1 MKKFVLDTDII
12 SGEGT
17 LESISKMSL
26 KRVCVV
32 TDKMMV
38 EIGIVDK
45 LTTIL
50 DKSRIAYKVFD
61 RVEANPSLET
71 VNLGLHHIID
81 YKPDALI
88 ALGGGSVIDAA
99 KAIIYFCIKTKE
111 VLVEKSHIIKP
122 MFIAIPTTSGTGSE
136 VTSISVI
143 TDTKTHSKIPLKDSL
158 MLPDVAIL
166 DASLT
171 LTVPRH
177 ITADTGMDVITHA
190 LEAYA
195 ATGANRFTD
204 LFVEESIRLAFG
216 NLLKAYYNGNNKVAR
231 QHMHDASC
239 MAGIGFNNAGLG
251 INHSLAHAIGG
262 AFGISHGRTNAILL
276 PYIIA
281 FNSGLSDGNL
291 ELYGKPYGRA
301 AELLNIESDSLELKV
316 RSLIEL
322 IRQFNKKLE
331 IPANFREQGVDSKA
345 FEEAIPELAEKALDD
360 ICTATNPRRVDRT
373 ILERLLKET
382 L

>member
-17 LESISKMSL
+17 IDSISQMAL
-26 KRVCVV
+26 QRVCVV
-32 TDKMMV
+32 TDKMMLK
-38 EIGIVDK
+38 IGIVDK
-45 LTTIL
+45 VTAIL
-50 DKSRIAYKVFD
+50 DQNRIDYKIFD
-61 RVEANPSLET
+61 RVEANPSLDT

-111 VLVEKSHIIKP
+111 KLVEKNSIIKP
-122 MFIAIPTTSGTGSE
+122 LFIAIPTTSGTGSE

-143 TDTKTHSKIPLKDSL
+143 TDTHSHSKIPLKDSL
-158 MLPDVAIL
+158 MLPDIAIL

-204 LFVEESIRLAFG
+204 LFIEEAIRLAFS

-262 AFGISHGRTNAILL
+262 TFGISHGRTNAILL
-276 PYIIA
+276 PYVLA
-281 FNSGLSDGNL
+281 FNSGLSDGKVA
-291 ELYGKPYGRA
+291 EYGKPYGKVA
-301 AELLNIESDSLELKV
+301 NLLNIQSDSLEVKV
-316 RSLIEL
+316 RGVIEL
-322 IRQFNKKLE
+322 INQYNHKLQ
-331 IPANFREQGVDSKA
+331 IPSNFREQGVDPLA
-345 FEEAIPELAEKALDD
+345 FEQAIPDIVQKALED
-360 ICTATNPRRVDRT
+360 ICTATNPRYVDQVT
-373 ILERLLKET
+373 LEALLRNVI
-382 L
+382 